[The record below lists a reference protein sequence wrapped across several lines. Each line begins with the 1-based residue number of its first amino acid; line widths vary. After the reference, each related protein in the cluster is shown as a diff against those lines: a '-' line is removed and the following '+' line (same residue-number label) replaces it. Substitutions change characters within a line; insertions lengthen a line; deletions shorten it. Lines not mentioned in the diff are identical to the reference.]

1 MEGSVVPRR
10 QLALRSYLLLLI
22 AGSMLPFLIV
32 SGVLLLRV
40 LRDNREGNERTL
52 LESAEQQAAAL
63 DAELDATVRTLQALA
78 ASPSLTNE
86 GLAGF
91 APELQNVVTTQ
102 PGWLSVRLL
111 DLAGGVVFDTARP
124 HGPGDGTAV
133 DPASVD
139 ATVSSG
145 APVVATLRRG
155 PNGRLAFGVRVPVRI
170 AGALRYVLTAVVTP
184 ETVGRVVARLTPGQ
198 HEWTRVIVDS
208 NGTVVARTRS
218 PERFVGEPATPSF
231 MARTSAG
238 GAGVYRDTSLEGV
251 DVYVAFAHSPLSG
264 WVSSVV
270 VPVAVMDGPLRQSM
284 TTLVLVGL
292 IVMVASIGGANWL
305 AGRISSEIG
314 SAAHAAEALSR
325 GQPVPASTSIVTDV
339 TRLRQALEQSSTL
352 LIERG
357 EERDRHLAQAE
368 AARADAE
375 NANLGKDQFL
385 AMLGHEL
392 RNPLAPI
399 VTALGLLKA
408 RGTTW
413 TKEHAVIERQVA
425 HMSRLVDDLLDVSRI
440 TRGALE
446 IRRDLVQV
454 DDVIT
459 RATEMAAPLFER
471 HRHKLTVEVPA
482 GLQVRGDSVRLAQVF
497 CNLLTNAAE
506 YTPNGGAVSVTAR
519 RVGGDVV
526 VDVTDNGRG
535 ISPELAPRIFDLF
548 VQGPRTIDRG
558 EGGLGLGL
566 AIASSLTSLHGGRI
580 VAHSE
585 GEGRGCTFTVRLPAQ
600 DAEKAVAAGAT
611 VSPVVPGPSL
621 RVLVVDDNSD
631 ATEML
636 SGLLTTSGHT
646 VATAADGQ
654 AALDLLETFDADV
667 ALLDIGLPVMDGL
680 ELARRIRARM
690 GADAPLLVAVTGYGQ
705 AEDVA
710 RSRAA
715 GFAHHLVKPVDP
727 GILLPLLVAPR

>member
-1 MEGSVVPRR
+1 MITAAPRR

-22 AGSMLPFLIV
+22 AGSMLPFLLV
-32 SGVLLLRV
+32 SGVLLQRV
-40 LRDNREGNERTL
+40 LRDNRDGNQRIL
-52 LESAEQQAAAL
+52 MESARRQAAAL
-63 DAELDATVRTLQALA
+63 DGDLDATVRTLQALA
-78 ASPSLTNE
+78 SSP
-86 GLAGF
+86 GVGHADLAGF
-91 APELQNVVTTQ
+91 ETALRNAVSTQ

-111 DLAGGVVFDTARP
+111 APDGRVLIDTSRSGEA
-124 HGPGDGTAV
+124 TTAWAV
-133 DPASVD
+133 DPASVQ
-139 ATVSSG
+139 ATITAG
-145 APVVATLRRG
+145 APVVAALRRG
-155 PNGRLAFGVRVPVRI
+155 PSGRLAFGVRVPVREDGSI
-170 AGALRYVLTAVVTP
+170 RYVLTAVVTP
-184 ETVGRVVARLTPGQ
+184 DTVAELMARLTRGQ
-198 HEWTRVIVDS
+198 FEWTRVIVDT
-208 NGTVVARTRS
+208 NGIVVARTRS
-218 PERFVGEPATPSF
+218 PERFVGAPATPSF
-231 MARTSAG
+231 IARV
-238 GAGVYRDTSLEGV
+238 GASSEGFYRDTSLEGT
-251 DVYVAFAHSPLSG
+251 DVYVAFAHSALSG
-264 WVSSVV
+264 WTSSVV

-292 IVMVASIGGANWL
+292 VVLVGSIGGANWL

-314 SAAHAAEALSR
+314 SATHAAEALSQGR
-325 GQPVPASTSIVTDV
+325 PVPASSTIVSDV

-357 EERDRHLAQAE
+357 RERDRHVTQAE
-368 AARADAE
+368 AARAEAE
-375 NANLGKDQFL
+375 KANLAKDQFL

-446 IRRDLVQV
+446 IHRDVVEL

-471 HRHKLTVEVPA
+471 HRHQLRVNVPE
-482 GLQVRGDSVRLAQVF
+482 GLRVRGDGVRLAQVF

-506 YTPNGGAVSVTAR
+506 YTPNGGTVSVAAR
-519 RVGGDVV
+519 RSGAEIV

-566 AIASSLTSLHGGRI
+566 AIASSLTILHGGRI
-580 VAHSE
+580 VAHSD
-585 GEGRGCTFTVRLPAQ
+585 GEGRGSTFTVRLPSHQA
-600 DAEKAVAAGAT
+600 AVAAT
-611 VSPVVPGPSL
+611 VGSHAAPAAQGPSL

-654 AALDLLETFDADV
+654 QALELLETFDADV

-680 ELARRIRARM
+680 ELARRIRARK
-690 GADAPLLVAVTGYGQ
+690 GAGAPLLVAVTGYGQ

-727 GILLPLLVAPR
+727 SVLLPLLVAAR

>member
-1 MEGSVVPRR
+1 MTPAAPRR

-52 LESAEQQAAAL
+52 LESARQQAAAL

-78 ASPSLTNE
+78 ASPILKSQ
-86 GLAGF
+86 GLDGF
-91 APELQNVVTTQ
+91 AAELQSVVSTQ

-111 DLAGGVVFDTARP
+111 GLDGHIVFDTARP
-124 HGPGDGTAV
+124 GASQASTVV
-133 DPASVD
+133 DPASVEE
-139 ATVSSG
+139 AVSSG

-155 PNGRLAFGVRVPVRI
+155 PNGRLGFGVRVPVRQD
-170 AGALRYVLTAVVTP
+170 GALRYVLTAVVMP
-184 ETVGRVVARLTPGQ
+184 EIIASLVARLTPGQ

-208 NGTVVARTRS
+208 DGTIVARTRS
-218 PERFVGEPATPSF
+218 PERFVGQPATPSF
-231 MARTSAG
+231 MARTSG
-238 GAGVYRDTSLEGV
+238 QGDGFYQDTSLEGAE
-251 DVYVAFAHSPLSG
+251 VYVAFTHSARSG
-264 WVSSVV
+264 WISSVV

-284 TTLVLVGL
+284 TTLVLAGL
-292 IVMVASIGGANWL
+292 MVLIASIGGAHWL

-314 SAAHAAEALSR
+314 SAAHAAEALSQGR
-325 GQPVPASTSIVTDV
+325 PVPASTSIVSDV

-352 LIERG
+352 LIDRG
-357 EERDRHLAQAE
+357 QERDRHLTQAE
-368 AARADAE
+368 AARAEAE
-375 NANLGKDQFL
+375 NANLAKDQFL

-408 RGTTW
+408 RGTIW

-446 IRRDLVQV
+446 IHRDVVQL

-471 HRHKLTVEVPA
+471 HRHQLKVAVPG
-482 GLQVRGDSVRLAQVF
+482 GLRVRGDGVRLAQVF
-497 CNLLTNAAE
+497 GNLLTNAAE
-506 YTPNGGAVSVTAR
+506 YTPNGGTVSVTAR
-519 RVGGDVV
+519 RAGDEIV

-580 VAHSE
+580 VAHSD
-585 GEGRGCTFTVRLPAQ
+585 GEGRGSTFTVRLPAH
-600 DAEKAVAAGAT
+600 DAAEAAAVGDPLPPAAR
-611 VSPVVPGPSL
+611 GPSL

-654 AALDLLETFDADV
+654 QALDLLETFDADV

-680 ELARRIRARM
+680 ELARRIRARK
-690 GADAPLLVAVTGYGQ
+690 GVDAPLLVAVTGYGQ

-727 GILLPLLVAPR
+727 DVLLPLLVASR

>member
-1 MEGSVVPRR
+1 MTTPAPRR

-22 AGSMLPFLIV
+22 AGSMLPFLVV
-32 SGVLLLRV
+32 SGVLLLR
-40 LRDNREGNERTL
+40 LLGDNREGNERIL
-52 LESAEQQAAAL
+52 MESARRQAAAL
-63 DAELDATVRTLQALA
+63 DGDLDATVRTLQALA
-78 ASPSLTNE
+78 SSPGLADAN
-86 GLAGF
+86 LAGF
-91 APELQNVVTTQ
+91 DAALRNVVGTQ
-102 PGWLSVRLL
+102 PGWLSARLL
-111 DLAGGVVFDTARP
+111 APDGRILLDTERPGEMTTAR
-124 HGPGDGTAV
+124 AV
-133 DPASVD
+133 DPASVL
-139 ATVSSG
+139 ATVNGG
-145 APVVATLRRG
+145 APVVAALRRG
-155 PNGRLAFGVRVPVRI
+155 PSGRLAFGVRVPVREDGTI
-170 AGALRYVLTAVVTP
+170 QYVLTAVVTP
-184 ETVGRVVARLTPGQ
+184 DIVAELVARLTRGQ
-198 HEWTRVIVDS
+198 YEWTRVIVDT
-208 NGTVVARTRS
+208 NGTIVARTRS
-218 PERFVGEPATPSF
+218 PERFVGETATPSF
-231 MARTSAG
+231 MARVNASAEG
-238 GAGVYRDTSLEGV
+238 FYRDTSLEGAE
-251 DVYVAFAHSPLSG
+251 VYVAFAHSALSG
-264 WVSSVV
+264 WTSSVV
-270 VPVAVMDGPLRQSM
+270 VPVAVMDGALRQSM
-284 TTLVLVGL
+284 TTLVLVAL
-292 IVMVASIGGANWL
+292 IVLFASIGGANRL

-314 SAAHAAEALSR
+314 SAAHAAEALSQGR
-325 GQPVPASTSIVTDV
+325 PVAGSTSIVSDV

-357 EERDRHLAQAE
+357 QERDRHLTQAE
-368 AARADAE
+368 AARAEAE
-375 NANLGKDQFL
+375 NANLAKDQFL

-408 RGTTW
+408 RGTVW

-446 IRRDLVQV
+446 IHRDVVPL

-471 HRHKLTVEVPA
+471 HRHQLKVDVA
-482 GLQVRGDSVRLAQVF
+482 GGLRIRGDGVRLAQVF

-506 YTPNGGAVSVTAR
+506 YTPNGGIVSVRAR
-519 RVGGDVV
+519 RAGEEVV
-526 VDVTDNGRG
+526 VDVIDNGRG

-580 VAHSE
+580 VAHSD
-585 GEGRGCTFTVRLPAQ
+585 GEGRGSTFTVRLPAH
-600 DAEKAVAAGAT
+600 DAAEAAAVGDGPPPA
-611 VSPVVPGPSL
+611 VRGPSL

-646 VATAADGQ
+646 VETAADGQ
-654 AALDLLETFDADV
+654 QALDLLETFDADV

-680 ELARRIRARM
+680 ELARRIRARK
-690 GADAPLLVAVTGYGQ
+690 GANAPLLVAVTGYGQ

-727 GILLPLLVAPR
+727 SVLLPLLVAPR

>member
-1 MEGSVVPRR
+1 MTPVAPRR

-40 LRDNREGNERTL
+40 LRDNREGNERIL
-52 LESAEQQAAAL
+52 LESARQQAAEL
-63 DAELDATVRTLQALA
+63 DAELDATVRTLQALGS
-78 ASPSLTNE
+78 SPSLATP
-86 GLAGF
+86 ARTGF
-91 APELQNVVTTQ
+91 DAQLQNMVSTQ
-102 PGWLSVRLL
+102 PGWLSARLI
-111 DLAGGVVFDTARP
+111 DLEGRIILDTARP
-124 HGPGDGTAV
+124 GVSPFGTAV
-133 DPASVD
+133 DPASVSQ
-139 ATVSSG
+139 TVSRG
-145 APVVATLRRG
+145 KPVVASLRRG
-155 PNGRLAFGVRVPVRI
+155 PNGRLAFAVRVPVRKD
-170 AGALRYVLTAVVTP
+170 GAIHYVLTAVVTP
-184 ETVGRVVARLTPGQ
+184 ETIASVVARLSPGQ

-208 NGTVVARTRS
+208 NGTVVARTRN
-218 PERFVGEPATPSF
+218 PERFVGEAATQSF
-231 MARTSAG
+231 VNRTSAG
-238 GAGVYRDTSLEGV
+238 GAGFYRDTSLEGA
-251 DVYVAFAHSPLSG
+251 DVYVAFARSSLSG
-264 WVSSVV
+264 WTSSVV

-284 TTLVLVGL
+284 TTLVLAGL
-292 IVMVASIGGANWL
+292 MVLVASIGGANWL
-305 AGRISSEIG
+305 AGRISTEIG
-314 SAAHAAEALSR
+314 SATQAAEALSR
-325 GQPVPASTSIVTDV
+325 GQPVPASGSIVSDV

-357 EERDRHLAQAE
+357 EERDRHLAHAE
-368 AARADAE
+368 AARAEAE
-375 NANLGKDQFL
+375 NANLAKDQFL

-399 VTALGLLKA
+399 VTALGLLKV
-408 RGTTW
+408 RGTPW

-440 TRGALE
+440 ARGALE
-446 IRRDLVQV
+446 IHRDVVLV
-454 DDVIT
+454 DDVVT

-471 HRHKLTVEVPA
+471 HRHQLEVDVPG
-482 GLQVRGDSVRLAQVF
+482 GLRVHGDSVRLAQVF

-506 YTPNGGAVSVTAR
+506 YTPNGGTVSVTAR
-519 RVGGDVV
+519 RTGGEIV

-566 AIASSLTSLHGGRI
+566 AIASSLVSLHGGRI
-580 VAHSE
+580 VARSE
-585 GEGRGCTFTVRLPAQ
+585 GEGRGSTFTVCLPAH
-600 DAEKAVAAGAT
+600 DAAEAAAVGAGPRPAAL
-611 VSPVVPGPSL
+611 GPSR

-636 SGLLTTSGHT
+636 SGLLTMCGHT
-646 VATAADGQ
+646 VVTAADGQ
-654 AALDLLETFDADV
+654 EALDALETFDAEV

-680 ELARRIRARM
+680 ELARRIRARK
-690 GADAPLLVAVTGYGQ
+690 GAKAPLLVAVTGYGQ
-705 AEDVA
+705 TEDVA

-727 GILLPLLVAPR
+727 GVLLPLLVAPR